1 MKASIIA
8 VLSVK
13 LSESQQGGQGYKIQA
28 RDVMTNR
35 RFQYVGGWAA
45 HTVVADWL
53 EQQIKSDRDYRD
65 VFVRNLFERLTDS
78 NQSAIYGLLCG
89 GDTPMSVIT
98 NIKDGKFSI
107 DGRCGA
113 GSVRDMLA
121 LCGLKMVEVMT
132 ASGKL
137 TEVVIELLD
146 EH

>member
-13 LSESQQGGQGYKIQA
+13 LTVGGRGYKIQA

-35 RFQYVGGWAA
+35 RFEYVGGLPS
-45 HTVVADWL
+45 HPCVADWL
-53 EQQIKSDRDYRD
+53 EQRIKCDTDYRD
-65 VFVRNLFERLTDS
+65 VFVRNLFERLTDTK
-78 NQSAIYGLLCG
+78 QSSIYGLLCG

-98 NIKDGKFSI
+98 NIKNGKFSI

-113 GSVRDMLA
+113 GAVRDMLA
-121 LCGLKMVEVMT
+121 LCGLEMVEVMT

-137 TEVVIELLD
+137 TEVVIRLLS
-146 EH
+146 EQ

>member
-13 LSESQQGGQGYKIQA
+13 LSEGQQGGQGYKIQA

-35 RFQYVGGWAA
+35 RFHYVGGWAS

-53 EQQIKSDRDYRD
+53 EQQITSDRDYRD
-65 VFVRNLFERLTDS
+65 VFVRNLFERLTDTK
-78 NQSAIYGLLCG
+78 QSSIYGLLCG
-89 GDTPMSVIT
+89 GDTPLSVIA
-98 NIKDGKFSI
+98 NIKNDKFSI

-121 LCGLKMVEVMT
+121 LCGLEMVEVVT

-137 TEVVIELLD
+137 TEVVIRLLD
-146 EH
+146 KQ

>member
-1 MKASIIA
+1 MKASIVA
-8 VLSVK
+8 VLSIK
-13 LSESQQGGQGYKIQA
+13 LTIGGKGYKIQA

-35 RFQYVGGWAA
+35 RFEYIGGWAS

-65 VFVRNLFERLTDS
+65 VFVRNLFERLTDTK
-78 NQSAIYGLLCG
+78 QSSIYGLLCRG
-89 GDTPMSVIT
+89 ETPLELVT
-98 NIKDGKFSI
+98 NIGIGEFSI

-113 GSVRDMLA
+113 GAVRDMLA

-137 TEVVIELLD
+137 TEIVIELLD
-146 EH
+146 EQ

>member
-28 RDVMTNR
+28 LDVTTNR
-35 RFQYVGGWAA
+35 RFHYVGGWAS

-65 VFVRNLFERLTDS
+65 VFVRNLFERLTDTK
-78 NQSAIYGLLCG
+78 QSSIYGLLCRG
-89 GDTPMSVIT
+89 ETPLELVT
-98 NIKDGKFSI
+98 NIGIGEFSI

-113 GSVRDMLA
+113 GAVRDMLA

-137 TEVVIELLD
+137 TEIVIELLD
-146 EH
+146 EQ

>member
-13 LSESQQGGQGYKIQA
+13 LSKGQQGGQGYKIQA

-53 EQQIKSDRDYRD
+53 EQRIKCNRDYSD
-65 VFVRNLFERLTDS
+65 VFVRNLFERLTDTK
-78 NQSAIYGLLCG
+78 QSSIYGLLCG

-98 NIKDGKFSI
+98 NIENGKFSI

-113 GSVRDMLA
+113 GAVRDMLA
-121 LCGLKMVEVMT
+121 LCGLEMVEVMT

-137 TEVVIELLD
+137 TEVVIRLLS
-146 EH
+146 EQ

>member
-1 MKASIIA
+1 MKASIVA
-8 VLSVK
+8 VLSIK
-13 LSESQQGGQGYKIQA
+13 LTIGGKGYKIQA

-35 RFQYVGGWAA
+35 RFEYIGGLPS
-45 HTVVADWL
+45 HPCVADWL
-53 EQQIKSDRDYRD
+53 EQRIKCDSDYRD

-78 NQSAIYGLLCG
+78 KQSSIYGLLCG

-98 NIKDGKFSI
+98 NINNGNFSI

-113 GSVRDMLA
+113 GTVRDMLA
-121 LCGLKMVEVMT
+121 LCGLEMVEVMT

>member
-1 MKASIIA
+1 MKASIVT
-8 VLSVK
+8 VLSIK
-13 LSESQQGGQGYKIQA
+13 LTMGGKGYKIQA

-35 RFQYVGGWAA
+35 RFHYVGGWAS

-65 VFVRNLFERLTDS
+65 VFVRNLFERLTDTK
-78 NQSAIYGLLCG
+78 QSSIYGLLCG
-89 GDTPMSVIT
+89 GDTPLSVIA
-98 NIKDGKFSI
+98 NIKNDKFSI

-121 LCGLKMVEVMT
+121 LCGLEMVEVVT

-137 TEVVIELLD
+137 TEVVIRLLD
-146 EH
+146 KQ

>member
-13 LSESQQGGQGYKIQA
+13 LTVGGRGYKIQA
-28 RDVMTNR
+28 RDVMTNH
-35 RFQYVGGWAA
+35 RFEYIGGWAS

-65 VFVRNLFERLTDS
+65 VFVRNLFERLTDTK
-78 NQSAIYGLLCG
+78 QSSIYGLVCRG
-89 GDTPMSVIT
+89 ETPLELVT
-98 NIKDGKFSI
+98 NIGIGEFSI

-113 GSVRDMLA
+113 GTVQDMLA

-137 TEVVIELLD
+137 TEIVIELLD
-146 EH
+146 EQ

>member
-35 RFQYVGGWAA
+35 RFEYIGGLPS
-45 HTVVADWL
+45 HPCVADWL
-53 EQQIKSDRDYRD
+53 EQRIKCDTDYRD
-65 VFVRNLFERLTDS
+65 VFVRNLFERLTDTK
-78 NQSAIYGLLCG
+78 QSSIYGLGCR
-89 GDTPMSVIT
+89 DETPLELVTHIG
-98 NIKDGKFSI
+98 IGEFSI

-113 GSVRDMLA
+113 GTVRDMLA

-137 TEVVIELLD
+137 TEIVIELLD
-146 EH
+146 EQ